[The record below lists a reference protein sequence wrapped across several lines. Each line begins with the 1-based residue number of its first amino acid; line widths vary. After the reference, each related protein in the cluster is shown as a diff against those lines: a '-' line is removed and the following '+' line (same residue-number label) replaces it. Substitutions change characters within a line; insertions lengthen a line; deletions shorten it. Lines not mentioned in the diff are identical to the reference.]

1 MPDTYIGIFCL
12 HRYMG
17 TSYKSSNF
25 TLVPGRQGRQTC
37 IRRESN
43 CQGFVKVIGCCPAMD
58 RDRLLPVAVVCA
70 SGMLLARDRGC
81 KPEGLRLTRLT
92 PTRRV
97 KRGLMATAS
106 PLFAPF
112 FFCLCFFL
120 LLFFFSP
127 ECESCTLPAGPVIRQ
142 AISEPDLACSITLS
156 WP

>member
-12 HRYMG
+12 HGYMG
-17 TSYKSSNF
+17 TSYNSSNF

-43 CQGFVKVIGCCPAMD
+43 FQLFVKVIGCCPAID

-81 KPEGLRLTRLT
+81 KPEWLRLTRLT

-120 LLFFFSP
+120 LLFFFLRSVRAARFLQGP
-127 ECESCTLPAGPVIRQ
+127 SSGRQSLNLTLPVR
-142 AISEPDLACSITLS
+142 
-156 WP
+156 